1 MIFDRIAS
9 NAIIMATRN
18 ASSSSTVLLAIILI
32 ITFPIWFAV
41 GAALFGVVMGLFG
54 VAIGVIAAI
63 FGGLIALI
71 ALPFKLLFGWHSGWY
86 WFPHFHFN
94 CFVLFAVFIV
104 AALIVRGRKGN
115 Q

>member
-1 MIFDRIAS
+1 
-9 NAIIMATRN
+9 MATRN

-41 GAALFGVVMGLFG
+41 GAALFGVVIGLFG
-54 VAIGVIAAI
+54 VVIGVIAAL

-71 ALPFKLLFGWHSGWY
+71 ALPFKLLFGWHSGWH
-86 WFPHFHFN
+86 WFPHLHLN
-94 CFVLFAVFIV
+94 GFVMIALFIV
-104 AALIVRGRKGN
+104 AALFVRGRKVN

>member
-1 MIFDRIAS
+1 
-9 NAIIMATRN
+9 MATRN

-71 ALPFKLLFGWHSGWY
+71 ALPFKLLFGWHTGWH

-94 CFVLFAVFIV
+94 GFVLFAVFIV